1 MMTPELQE
9 RITYHTQQLATALWE
24 ANHPET
30 PSTLEGIEVHVREQL
45 LEHVSPQIGVFL
57 SKKQQIQQQ
66 DERGL
71 STVRLES

>member
-9 RITYHTQQLATALWE
+9 RITYHTQKLAAALWE
-24 ANHPET
+24 ANHLET
-30 PSTLEGIEVHVREQL
+30 SSTLEEIEVHVREQI

-57 SKKQQIQQQ
+57 SKKQQIQQR
-66 DERGL
+66 DEREL